1 MKKFFNIVLLAI
13 GLSLFNS
20 CIDDD
25 TYSLTLSSVSEEMI
39 EKESIT
45 LTATVSGLQIVNPEI
60 EWRSEDPSIATVDN
74 GTVTAVKEGETTIVA
89 GIADSNVEARCK
101 IIVAKYFITFVNE
114 NFEAYCLEYFDIN
127 KNGKISST
135 EANKVEIMNFYTDN
149 IEKLDDIT
157 HFKNLVRL
165 YCYGSSSKAG
175 AGALTS
181 LDVSK
186 NTNLKELFCYGNKLT
201 SLDVSKNTNLEELVC
216 RWNYLDSLDIS
227 NNTNLKMLWCEGNNI
242 KKIYVWEGFDE
253 GNFAANKLLYDKE
266 GVKFEEKK

>member
-25 TYSLTLSSVSEEMI
+25 TYSLTLSSVSEEVVVGDN
-39 EKESIT
+39 IT

-74 GTVTAVKEGETTIVA
+74 GTVAAKKEGETTIVA
-89 GIADSNVEARCK
+89 WIADSNVEARCK

-114 NFEAYCLEYFDIN
+114 NFEAYCLKSFDIN

-135 EANKVEIMNFYTDN
+135 EANKVETMSFCTGD
-149 IEKLDDIT
+149 IEKLDDIKY
-157 HFKNLVRL
+157 FKNLVRL
-165 YCYGSSSKAG
+165 YCYGSSSNAG

-181 LDVSK
+181 LDVSE

-216 RWNYLDSLDIS
+216 RWNYLESLDIS
-227 NNTNLKMLWCEGNNI
+227 NNTNLKKLWCQGN
-242 KKIYVWEGFDE
+242 KINKILVWEGFSSEEIDL
-253 GNFAANKLLYDKE
+253 GCDK
-266 GVKFEEKK
+266 GVTFEVKK